1 LLERAV
7 VSASFNSWERQSA
20 VPCQAGTREAI
31 LDRIYRWVDSRDD
44 STVFWLHG
52 FAGSGKT
59 SIATS
64 VAAKFVEENRL
75 AGSFFFSRDPA
86 HHPGR
91 RSANGVIATI
101 AYQNAIS
108 NSAVRNR
115 VEKILDRNR
124 AIFSASPISQLQQLV
139 IDPVRP
145 RYLRYIIV
153 IVNTIKKLFE
163 FHAALI
169 AWASSQRIHLLAL
182 VINLFRSSS
191 LNLSLYNCVQAL
203 REFCVAA
210 FNCLI
215 ICPFVTD
222 ISGMALFMV
231 FAILIFRH
239 PNFQHIIKASL
250 EALLNPPPMIV
261 VIDGLDE
268 CMAEGLDSI
277 EGLIKLLINEYRN
290 SPPPIRFLLTS
301 WPEDN
306 LRETFLCHPDRT
318 CFTNLMDF
326 KADSDIQRFFRKE
339 FQNLNVRLSDYLT
352 DVVKPWPPSEDIERL
367 VGKSEGLFIYASTLI
382 MFVGDL
388 DDNSEGCIKSPARK
402 LKDAME
408 QHDGLDDLYMQVL
421 RNAPHSANPDFKRI
435 LGVLCLMP
443 SEYSLTLHEL
453 TMFLRFSDS
462 AQLRQLLRGCKSILR
477 IPDTSDGTITFF
489 HASLHDFLTNRR
501 RSQRFPDDFFVD
513 HIKQHLC
520 LLENCI
526 EVIIADCKG
535 DRPFK
540 DIVFFTS
547 TPSRYSWQFWHFHLF
562 HAIHFIYKDRHP
574 CSSVIEPL
582 KLHFGDAYERV
593 FSCVLGHLGDESC
606 HWSWSWGW
614 IFVKPFSRNPEG
626 LETEIMTLEYLL
638 AVSVPC
644 CSSVNSTLNIQLGGL
659 SSSNARHSSTL
670 NRSICHRKFELEI

>member
-1 LLERAV
+1 MLEQAV
-7 VSASFNSWERQSA
+7 VSASFNSWERRSA

-31 LDRIYRWVDSRDD
+31 LNRIYTWVDSRDD

-64 VAAKFVEENRL
+64 VAAKFAEENRL

-91 RSANGVIATI
+91 RSAISVIATI

-115 VEKILDRNR
+115 VEKVLDRDR

-145 RYLRYIIV
+145 RYLPYIIM
-153 IVNTIKKLFE
+153 IVNTIKKLFD
-163 FHAALI
+163 FYTALI
-169 AWASSQRIHLLAL
+169 TWANSQRIHLLAL
-182 VINLFRSSS
+182 FHFNP
-191 LNLSLYNCVQAL
+191 LNFSLYKCVQAFH
-203 REFCVAA
+203 EFCVVL

-222 ISGMALFMV
+222 ISRMALFMV
-231 FAILIFRH
+231 FAMLIFRH
-239 PNFQHIIKASL
+239 PNFQHVIQASL
-250 EALLNPPPMIV
+250 EALLNPPPMVV

-268 CMAEGLDSI
+268 CTAEGSDSV
-277 EGLIKLLINEYRN
+277 EGLIKLLIDEYQN

-301 WPEDN
+301 RPEDKI
-306 LRETFLCHPDRT
+306 RETFLNRPERT

-339 FQNLNVRLSDYLT
+339 FQNLRVRLLDYLG
-352 DVVKPWPPSEDIERL
+352 DVGESWPRPEDIGRL
-367 VGKSEGLFIYASTLI
+367 VEKSEGLFIYASTLI
-382 MFVGDL
+382 RFVGDL
-388 DDNSEGCIKSPARK
+388 DDKSEGCIKSPDRK

-408 QHDGLDDLYMQVL
+408 QHRGLDGLYLQVL
-421 RNAPHSANPDFKRI
+421 RNAPHSAKADFKRVM
-435 LGVLCLMP
+435 GVLCLMT
-443 SEYSLTLHEL
+443 SKYSLTMSEI

-462 AQLRQLLRGCKSILR
+462 AQLRQLLRGCKSIFR

-489 HASLHDFLTNRR
+489 HASLHDFLTNRH
-501 RSQRFPDDFFVD
+501 RSQCFPDDFYVD

-540 DIVFFTS
+540 DIVLFNS
-547 TPSRYSWQFWHFHLF
+547 TLSRYSWQFWHFHLF
-562 HAIHFIYKDRHP
+562 CAIHFEDGHSW
-574 CSSVIEPL
+574 SSIIEPM
-582 KLHFGDAYERV
+582 KLHFGDAYKTV
-593 FSCVLGHLGDESC
+593 FSCFLAHVGESC
-606 HWSWSWGW
+606 YWSLSWGW
-614 IFVKPFSRNPEG
+614 RFVKLSSRNPEG
-626 LETEIMTLEYLL
+626 LETEIMKLEYLFT
-638 AVSVPC
+638 VNVPC
-644 CSSVNSTLNIQLGGL
+644 CSSVV
-659 SSSNARHSSTL
+659 
-670 NRSICHRKFELEI
+670 